1 MRNAK
6 EQVIKDTYEG
16 KLVHMKI
23 LYIEPVYDEN
33 EVKIEAEIIETDKRI
48 EFIIQY

>member
-23 LYIEPVYDEN
+23 LYIEPIKDEHAV
-33 EVKIEAEIIETDKRI
+33 EIEAEIVETDERI

>member
-1 MRNAK
+1 MRNGK

-23 LYIEPVYDEN
+23 LYIEPVDDKH
-33 EVKIEAEIIETDKRI
+33 EVKIEAEIVETDERI